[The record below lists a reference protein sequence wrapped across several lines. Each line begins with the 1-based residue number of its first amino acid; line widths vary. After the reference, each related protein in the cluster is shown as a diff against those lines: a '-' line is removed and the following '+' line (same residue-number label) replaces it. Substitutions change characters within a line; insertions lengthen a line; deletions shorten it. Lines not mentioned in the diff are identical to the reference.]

1 MEENQISSAIIQVLT
16 GKSNLKQ
23 MIYDNTLEAF
33 GMVKEVLIQLEAHY
47 NDQLGD
53 TDERIRLQYQDNG
66 MFGAQLKVAGDILV
80 MSMHSNVFNFNRE
93 HNIWKGSYVSGD
105 QTRAYCGI
113 INIYNFLAD
122 SFRYNRMNDLGYLIS
137 RIFINKDNHFFVEGK
152 KQQDYSYTN
161 FGEVEISRDIL
172 MGILN
177 RAINYALEF
186 DLLVPPYDTVKL
198 TSVENASQNIEYSK
212 MRTGKRLGFRF
223 NSDDIS

>member
-1 MEENQISSAIIQVLT
+1 MEENQISSAILQVLT

-23 MIYDNTLEAF
+23 IIYDNTLKSF
-33 GMVKEVLIQLEAHY
+33 GLVKEVLIKLEAHY
-47 NDQLGD
+47 NDQLED
-53 TDERIRLQYQDNG
+53 TDERIKLQYKDNG
-66 MFGAQLKVAGDILV
+66 LFGAQLKVAGDILV
-80 MSMHSNVFNFNRE
+80 LNMHSNVFNFNRE
-93 HNIWKGSYVSGD
+93 HNIWKGSYVSED
-105 QTRAYCGI
+105 HTRAYCGI

-137 RIFINKDNHFFVEGK
+137 RIFINKDNQFFVEGK

-161 FGEVEISRDIL
+161 FGNNVLSSDIL
-172 MGILN
+172 EGIVN

-223 NSDDIS
+223 NSDDVS